1 MRLLLIQ
8 PAQMYPNGGLIQF
21 EQSISYPISLV
32 TLAALTPPDVEIIIQ
47 NEYVE
52 DIDLNADVDLVG
64 ITGYTA
70 QISRGYQLADGF
82 RKRGIPVVM
91 GGIHVSLNPEEAE
104 HHADA
109 IVIGEAEGIWG
120 QVIEDFRANCLKKR
134 YTRHGYS
141 DLQDPVIPRYDLVDR
156 THYISPPT
164 VKSNLIPI
172 QTARGCPYNCD
183 FCSVVRFLGR
193 KYRMKP
199 IKHVLREIE
208 ACRSDYLFFS
218 DDNVIGD
225 IQRSKE
231 FFKAITPLNVK
242 WMGQFPSTL
251 GRHPEL
257 IDLAAKSGCFLL
269 FVGFETIIPQ
279 SLQEVGKSFNQR
291 QNYAD
296 LIRRILEV
304 GITPFG
310 SFAFGFDHDGPDVFD
325 WTLEF
330 LDTTGMP
337 LVSLFILTP
346 LPGTILYD
354 RLSRENRII
363 DRNWHNYDLSRVV
376 FRPARMSPEELE
388 EKYWQTFGTFYS
400 RQNIIR
406 RIRAATGD
414 ITIQKM
420 YAMLCRNM
428 IAHRINPLSGGVLK
442 NSETRNSKQIRMGKI
457 QHLRQ

>member
-1 MRLLLIQ
+1 MKLLLIQ
-8 PAQMYPNGGLIQF
+8 PAQMYPNGELIQF

-32 TLAALTPPDVEIIIQ
+32 TLAALTPSDVEIIIR

-52 DIDLNADVDLVG
+52 NIDLDTNVDLVG
-64 ITGYTA
+64 ITGFTS
-70 QISRGYQLADGF
+70 QITRGYQLADEF
-82 RKRGIPVVM
+82 RKREVPVIM
-91 GGIHVSLNPEEAE
+91 GGIHVSLNPDEAE
-104 HHADA
+104 CHADA
-109 IVIGEAEGIWG
+109 IVIGEAEGIWEH
-120 QVIEDFRANCLKKR
+120 VINDFRANRLKKR
-134 YTRHGYS
+134 YTRHGYP
-141 DLQDPVIPRYDLVDR
+141 DLQDLVIPRYDLVDR

-164 VKSNLIPI
+164 VTSNLIPI

-193 KYRMKP
+193 EYRMKP
-199 IKHVLREIE
+199 TKHVLKEIE
-208 ACRSDYLFFS
+208 ACGSNYLFFS
-218 DDNVIGD
+218 DDNVIGN

-231 FFKAITPLNVK
+231 FFQAITPLNVK

-251 GRHPEL
+251 GRYPEL

-269 FVGFETIIPQ
+269 FVGFETIVPQ

-296 LIRRILEV
+296 LIRRIIDA
-304 GITPFG
+304 GITPFA

-325 WTLEF
+325 QTLEF
-330 LDTTGMP
+330 LYTTGTP
-337 LVSLFILTP
+337 LASFFILTP
-346 LPGTILYD
+346 LPGTVLYD
-354 RLSRENRII
+354 RLLKENRIL

-376 FRPARMSPEELE
+376 FQPARMSPEELQ
-388 EKYWQTFGTFYS
+388 EKYWETFGAFYS
-400 RQNIIR
+400 RQNIVR

-442 NSETRNSKQIRMGKI
+442 RLET
-457 QHLRQ
+457 

>member
-1 MRLLLIQ
+1 
-8 PAQMYPNGGLIQF
+8 MYPNGKLIRF
-21 EQSISYPISLV
+21 EQSIGYPIGLV
-32 TLAALTPPDVEIIIQ
+32 TLAALTPPDVETIIR

-52 DIDLNADVDLVG
+52 DIDLDADVDLVG
-64 ITGYTA
+64 ITGYTS
-70 QISRGYQLADGF
+70 QITRGYQLADEF
-82 RKRGIPVVM
+82 RKRRVPVVM
-91 GGIHVSLNPEEAE
+91 GGIHVSLNPDEAE
-104 HHADA
+104 QHADT
-109 IVIGEAEGIWG
+109 IVVGEAEGIWE
-120 QVIEDFRANCLKKR
+120 QVIEDFCANRLKKR
-134 YTRHGYS
+134 YIRREYPN
-141 DLQDPVIPRYDLVDR
+141 LQDLVIPRYDLVDQ

-193 KYRMKP
+193 KYRTKP
-199 IKHVLREIE
+199 IKHVLKEIE
-208 ACRSDYLFFS
+208 TCGSDYLFFS
-218 DDNVIGD
+218 DDNVIGN

-231 FFKAITPLNVK
+231 FFKAIAPLNVK
-242 WMGQFPSTL
+242 WMGQFPSTI

-269 FVGFETIIPQ
+269 FVGFETIVPQ
-279 SLQEVGKSFNQR
+279 SLQEVGKSFNRR
-291 QNYAD
+291 QNYTD
-296 LIRRILEV
+296 VIRRILDA
-304 GITPFG
+304 GITAFG
-310 SFAFGFDHDGPDVFD
+310 SFAFGFDHDGPDVFER
-325 WTLEF
+325 TLEF

-337 LVSLFILTP
+337 LASLFILTP
-346 LPGTILYD
+346 LPGTVLYD
-354 RLSRENRII
+354 RLSEENRII
-363 DRNWHNYDLSRVV
+363 DRNWYNYDLSRVV

-388 EKYWQTFGTFYS
+388 EKYWEAFGVFYS

-442 NSETRNSKQIRMGKI
+442 KTKVESRKSKVEI
-457 QHLRQ
+457 